1 METPEPTPHGDREI
15 TELLLQLAGGQTE
28 AMDRRLPLVYS
39 FPDLL

>member
-15 TELLLQLAGGQTE
+15 AELLLAGGQTE